1 MRTNKWIDNIYERE
15 VRMGTNE
22 RIDNIY
28 KRVV

>member
-1 MRTNKWIDNIYERE
+1 MGTNKWIDNIYERE